1 MQLARISKGSLVETA
16 IESLR
21 QAIEKGHWA
30 IGERL
35 PVEAQLSESLGV
47 SRNTV
52 REAVR
57 VLVLSLIHI

>member
-35 PVEAQLSESLGV
+35 PVEAQLSES
-47 SRNTV
+47 S
-52 REAVR
+52 A
-57 VLVLSLIHI
+57 